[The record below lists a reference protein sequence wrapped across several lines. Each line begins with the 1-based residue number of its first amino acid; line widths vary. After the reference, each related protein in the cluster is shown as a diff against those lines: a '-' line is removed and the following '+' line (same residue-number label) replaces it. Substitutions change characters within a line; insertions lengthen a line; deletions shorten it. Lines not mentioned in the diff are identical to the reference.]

1 MQILVADDHEAN
13 RMVLQRLLQKAG
25 HRVLCVDGGEAVLD
39 ALADSEF
46 DAVIVDLHM
55 PGMSG
60 LDMLK
65 ELRVMQAGGGPRT
78 PVLVLS
84 ADVTPEAIQRCTQAG
99 AHAFL
104 AKPVVAVRLLD
115 TLAEIAS
122 NAQLK
127 TMAAPVVRPM
137 ALQDGVLDS
146 SVLDELASLGMGE
159 GFEREFIRQC
169 LEDVASCMGK
179 AEQAGETAVGC
190 VPRTIPCDQGC
201 GQQPWPDARVEP
213 CRRADADGRLA
224 AQDRMAPAP
233 GHPAGSDQGRRAL
246 EARAE
251 RRLRG
256 AADDGE
262 AR

>member
-84 ADVTPEAIQRCTQAG
+84 AM
-99 AHAFL
+99 
-104 AKPVVAVRLLD
+104 
-115 TLAEIAS
+115 S
-122 NAQLK
+122 
-127 TMAAPVVRPM
+127 RPRR
-137 ALQDGVLDS
+137 S
-146 SVLDELASLGMGE
+146 SA
-159 GFEREFIRQC
+159 
-169 LEDVASCMGK
+169 
-179 AEQAGETAVGC
+179 
-190 VPRTIPCDQGC
+190 VPRPAHMPSWPS
-201 GQQPWPDARVEP
+201 PWLRCACSIRWPRS
-213 CRRADADGRLA
+213 
-224 AQDRMAPAP
+224 PAMP
-233 GHPAGSDQGRRAL
+233 S
-246 EARAE
+246 
-251 RRLRG
+251 
-256 AADDGE
+256 
-262 AR
+262 